1 MSENVIETVLSTA
14 AKIINQVKNN
24 FTNYYTDNSLVEAT
38 KLTRV
43 EPLVVISK
51 DCLSLEITKDVLEC
65 DLNMFSA
72 YYMQAVSMLTK
83 VNNVEVIK
91 VLDKLNPDRDSSGFL
106 LSAEYAEEAAKLHL
120 EDQYKYKLPTLE
132 SVSLE
137 SIALEAKTYRNG
149 PSEGN
154 IGSITNNNDNSRNN
168 TTNHTGDILNN
179 NSRTS
184 FNFSTGGGS
193 GGSSGGSSPRTHN
206 SQDAVDT
213 LNEMASMATGK
224 MLNVEIV
231 VPDQNGQS
239 VMVTIP
245 VSVRL
250 MPSLVS
256 NSTVSHLLTYQSE
269 DTSMKERFH
278 AWRAG
283 RINFI
288 SDLIFCQDLIDEY
301 KRASMGDNSGT
312 MAEIARRVQNAKKYG
327 LLTKNP
333 SLAAASNLF
342 VMSKAV
348 ANDVEMR
355 LRGKLSNPKVRE
367 KAFKN
372 TYGMIIAVIDSEI
385 DRVTF
390 YTRGQASAADFSFR
404 EIKSASKS
412 SKGPDIMD
420 IMKAMQQ
427 SAPISF

>member
-65 DLNMFSA
+65 DLTMFSA

-120 EDQYKYKLPTLE
+120 EDQYKYKLPTME
-132 SVSLE
+132 SISLE
-137 SIALEAKTYRNG
+137 R
-149 PSEGN
+149 
-154 IGSITNNNDNSRNN
+154 DN
-168 TTNHTGDILNN
+168 
-179 NSRTS
+179 
-184 FNFSTGGGS
+184 
-193 GGSSGGSSPRTHN
+193 
-206 SQDAVDT
+206 QDAVERLDE
-213 LNEMASMATGK
+213 LASLAVGRL
-224 MLNVEIV
+224 LNVDIAVPNQEGESCV
-231 VPDQNGQS
+231 VK
-239 VMVTIP
+239 IP

-250 MPSLVS
+250 IPSLVS
-256 NSTVSHLLTYQSE
+256 NSTVSHLLTYQTE
-269 DTSMKERFH
+269 DTSMRERFH

-348 ANDVEMR
+348 ANEVEMR

-367 KAFKN
+367 QAFKN

>member
-1 MSENVIETVLSTA
+1 MSQNVIETVLSTA
-14 AKIINQVKNN
+14 AKVINQIKNN

-43 EPLVVISK
+43 EPLVIISK
-51 DCLSLEITKDVLEC
+51 DCLSLEITKDVLEV
-65 DLNMFSA
+65 DLNMFA
-72 YYMQAVSMLTK
+72 GYYMQAVSILTK

-91 VLDKLNPDRDSSGFL
+91 VLDKLNPDRDGSGFL
-106 LSAEYAEEAAKLHL
+106 LSNEYAEEACRLMMN
-120 EDQYKYKLPTLE
+120 DSYKYRLPTME
-132 SVSLE
+132 SISLE
-137 SIALEAKTYRNG
+137 K
-149 PSEGN
+149 
-154 IGSITNNNDNSRNN
+154 DN
-168 TTNHTGDILNN
+168 
-179 NSRTS
+179 
-184 FNFSTGGGS
+184 
-193 GGSSGGSSPRTHN
+193 
-206 SQDAVDT
+206 QDAIERIDELSSLAVGR
-213 LNEMASMATGK
+213 L
-224 MLNVEIV
+224 LNVDIAVSNEEGESCIV
-231 VPDQNGQS
+231 K
-239 VMVTIP
+239 IP
-245 VSVRL
+245 VSMRL
-250 MPSLVS
+250 LPSLVS
-256 NSTVSHLLTYQSE
+256 NSTVAHLLTYQSE

-283 RINFI
+283 RISFI

-348 ANDVEMR
+348 ATDVEMR

-367 KAFKN
+367 KAFEN
-372 TYGMIIAVIDSEI
+372 TYGMIMAVIDTEI

-390 YTRGQASAADFSFR
+390 YTRGQSAAADFSFR
-404 EIKSASKS
+404 EIKAAGAG